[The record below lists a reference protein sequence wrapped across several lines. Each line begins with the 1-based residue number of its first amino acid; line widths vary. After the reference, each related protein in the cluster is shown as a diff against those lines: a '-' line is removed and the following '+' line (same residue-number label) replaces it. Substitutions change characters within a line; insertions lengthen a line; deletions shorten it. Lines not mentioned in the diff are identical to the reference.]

1 LSDSSFSIGGIDLK
15 YIRSGVTALLL
26 IGIVIALTGIVYAEQ
41 AGDASSVIQDPLLTQ
56 KPGSIQVMSSPQG
69 ASVSVD
75 GVPVNGNTPV
85 TANGITPGNHTV
97 QVVKSG
103 YAGWVGNINVK
114 SGLKSYVYATLKPLT
129 GIISVQSSPTGGT
142 VYIDNVSSG
151 ITNVIIPDIPSGVHQ
166 VSVKKSGYISW
177 ESSVT
182 VTGGKTLLVN
192 ANLKPDFGSVQ
203 VNSNPQGGVIY
214 LDGNAAGTSPALI
227 KPVTSGSHTVKI
239 KKAGYLEY
247 SANIIIKPGETRYL
261 YAMLEKVPK
270 PGHVYNESD
279 NGKTYSLSQ
288 YDIVQVNLPENG
300 STGFSWNITTTP
312 GIEVI
317 DHSFKSSNPGL
328 PGAGGTA
335 TWLLK
340 LAGTGSQEFSGIY
353 KQGWMPSSANDHTYN
368 VSFVVQ

>member
-1 LSDSSFSIGGIDLK
+1 LK
-15 YIRSGVTALLL
+15 HIRSGFTALLL
-26 IGIVIALTGIVYAEQ
+26 IGIIIAMTGIVSAEQ
-41 AGDASSVIQDPLLTQ
+41 AGNASPVIQGPLLIQ
-56 KPGSIQVMSSPQG
+56 KPGSIQVLSSPQG
-69 ASVSVD
+69 AYVSVD
-75 GVPVNGNTPV
+75 GVPVNGYTPV
-85 TANGITPGNHTV
+85 TATGIAPGNHTV
-97 QVVKSG
+97 QVVKPG
-103 YAGWVGNINVK
+103 YADWAGNVTVK
-114 SGLKSYVYATLKPLT
+114 SGLKSYVYAALKPLT

-142 VYIDNVSSG
+142 VYIDNVSRG
-151 ITNVIIPDIPSGVHQ
+151 TTNVIVPDIPSGVHR
-166 VSVKKSGYISW
+166 VRVEKSGYITW

-182 VTGGKTLLVN
+182 VTGGKTLLVK

-214 LDGNAAGTSPALI
+214 FDGNSAGTSPALI
-227 KPVTSGSHTVKI
+227 KPVSSGSHTVTI
-239 KKAGYLEY
+239 KKAGYLVY
-247 SANIIIKPGETRYL
+247 SANITIKPGETRYL

-288 YDIVQVNLPENG
+288 YDVVQVNLPENG
-300 STGFSWNITTTP
+300 STGFTWYITTTP

-340 LAGTGSQEFSGIY
+340 LAGSGNQQFSGIY
-353 KQGWMPSSANDHTYN
+353 KQGWMPSSENDHTYN

>member
-1 LSDSSFSIGGIDLK
+1 MK
-15 YIRSGVTALLL
+15 HIRPVVIALLL
-26 IGIVIALTGIVYAEQ
+26 IGIVIALTGVVYAEQ
-41 AGDASSVIQDPLLTQ
+41 AGNTSEVIQGPLLTQ

-69 ASVSVD
+69 AYVSVD

-85 TANGITPGNHTV
+85 TANGIAPGNHTV
-97 QVVKSG
+97 QVVKPG
-103 YAGWVGNINVK
+103 YAAWAGNINVK

-129 GIISVQSSPTGGT
+129 GNISVQSSPTGGT
-142 VYIDNVSSG
+142 VYIDNVG
-151 ITNVIIPDIPSGVHQ
+151 RGATNVIVPDIPSGAHQ
-166 VSVKKSGYISW
+166 VRIEKSGYITW
-177 ESSVT
+177 VSSVM
-182 VTGGKTLLVN
+182 VTGGKTLLVK
-192 ANLKPDFGSVQ
+192 ANLKPDSGSIQ
-203 VNSNPQGGVIY
+203 VNSNPPGGAIY
-214 LDGNAAGTSPALI
+214 LDGNTVGTSPALI
-227 KPVTSGSHTVKI
+227 KPVTSGSHTVTI

-247 SANIIIKPGETRYL
+247 SANMIIKPGETRYL

-288 YDIVQVNLPENG
+288 YAVVQVNLPENP

-317 DHSFKSSNPGL
+317 DHSFKSSNPGR
-328 PGAGGTA
+328 PGAGGTG

-353 KQGWMPSSANDHTYN
+353 KQGWMPPSANDHTYTI
-368 VSFVVQ
+368 SFVVQ